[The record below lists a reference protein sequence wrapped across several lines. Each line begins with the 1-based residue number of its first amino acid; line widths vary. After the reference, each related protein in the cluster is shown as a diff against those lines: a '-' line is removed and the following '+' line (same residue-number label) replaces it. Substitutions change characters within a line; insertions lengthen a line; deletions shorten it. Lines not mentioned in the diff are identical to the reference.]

1 MKIIEAGA
9 REALQEV
16 AAGRRLVLE
25 QYEDEVRPIL
35 AAVRTEGDAALCRFT
50 ARFDGVELEPSR
62 LRVTEEEVRQACE
75 RVDEGFLAA
84 LLEAKKNIETYQRA
98 RLPRGG
104 LEVVGAGNLV
114 GHLVRPLSRVG
125 IYVPGGTAAYP
136 SSVLMNALPARVAGV
151 REVAMVTP
159 PAPDGSVNPYT
170 LVAAAEAGV
179 TEIYRVGG
187 AQAVAALAY
196 GTETV
201 PAVNKITGPGNAYV
215 AAAKRLVYGRVDIDM
230 VAGPSEIVV
239 IADGSAP
246 AAYVAAD
253 LLSQAEHDARA
264 LAVLLTPEPDLARAV
279 AREVEVQLAELPR
292 EAIARRAVEENGWLM
307 VTADLEEALELANLL
322 APEHLE
328 LLVAE
333 PWRWLDRVQNAGAV
347 FLGPYSPEPVG
358 DYWAGPNH
366 VLPTGGAARYA
377 SALGVEDFVKRIS
390 VIGYSAAG
398 LAQAG
403 PGIVRLAE
411 AEGLGAHARAVRKRL
426 EGGDRWNA
434 GPR

>member
-1 MKIIEAGA
+1 MKIVASRA
-9 REALQEV
+9 KEALKEL
-16 AAGRRLVLE
+16 AAGRRQDLE
-25 QYEDEVRPIL
+25 RYEEEVRAIV
-35 AAVRTEGDAALCRFT
+35 AAVRAEGDAALCRFT
-50 ARFDGVELEPSR
+50 ARFDGVELAPEQ
-62 LRVTEEEVRQACE
+62 LRVAEEEVAEAYHQ
-75 RVDEGFLAA
+75 VDAGFLAA
-84 LLEAKKNIETYQRA
+84 LLEAKKNLEAYQRA
-98 RLPRGG
+98 RLPRGW
-104 LEVVGAGNLV
+104 LEADGAGNLV

-151 REVAMVTP
+151 KEIAMVTP
-159 PAPDGSVNPYT
+159 PGPDGCVNPYT

-179 TEIYRVGG
+179 TEIYRIGG
-187 AQAVAALAY
+187 AQAIAALAY

-201 PAVNKITGPGNAYV
+201 PAVDKITGPGNAYV

-230 VAGPSEIVV
+230 VAGPSEIAVV
-239 IADGSAP
+239 ADASAP

-253 LLSQAEHDARA
+253 LLSQAEHDARV
-264 LAVLLTPEPDLARAV
+264 LAVLFTPEPELATAV
-279 AREVEVQLAELPR
+279 AQELEAQLADLPR
-292 EAIARRAVEENGWLM
+292 EAIARRAIDDNGWLI

-366 VLPTGGAARYA
+366 VLPTGGTARYA

-390 VIGYSAAG
+390 VIAYSAAG

-403 PGIVRLAE
+403 PNIVRLAE
-411 AEGLGAHARAVRKRL
+411 AEGLSAHARAVRRRL
-426 EGGDRWNA
+426 EGES
-434 GPR
+434 